1 MQPSQLVINII
12 DLANDDSVRQVSRL
26 LTDVSSDLAVS
37 RGGHVPDDVVSNI
50 IHTQYTTVEA
60 VQQTF
65 AETGVR
71 FAAFDKDG
79 RMVGTLLVSKQP
91 NFILA
96 RDSNRLNFTCD
107 GEEFPAN
114 LHSTFNLAV
123 RPEHRRRGI
132 ARLLFE
138 TVTKDYRHLFGGH
151 GLLSRAEPTEH
162 ECYARLGFQH
172 VPQYDV
178 FFEPGV
184 ELPPGFATVQDFN
197 EYYSC
202 ACTKEPRRS
211 EKIKTH
217 KLKYMIFTKPFAL
230 A

>member
-1 MQPSQLVINII
+1 MQPSQLVISII
-12 DLANDDSVRQVSRL
+12 DLANDDTVRQVSSL
-26 LTDVSSDLAVS
+26 LTDVSSDLAIS

-50 IHTQYTTVEA
+50 IHKQYTTVEA

-96 RDSNRLNFTCD
+96 RDSKRLNFTCD

-123 RPEHRRRGI
+123 R
-132 ARLLFE
+132 
-138 TVTKDYRHLFGGH
+138 
-151 GLLSRAEPTEH
+151 
-162 ECYARLGFQH
+162 
-172 VPQYDV
+172 
-178 FFEPGV
+178 
-184 ELPPGFATVQDFN
+184 
-197 EYYSC
+197 
-202 ACTKEPRRS
+202 
-211 EKIKTH
+211 
-217 KLKYMIFTKPFAL
+217 
-230 A
+230 